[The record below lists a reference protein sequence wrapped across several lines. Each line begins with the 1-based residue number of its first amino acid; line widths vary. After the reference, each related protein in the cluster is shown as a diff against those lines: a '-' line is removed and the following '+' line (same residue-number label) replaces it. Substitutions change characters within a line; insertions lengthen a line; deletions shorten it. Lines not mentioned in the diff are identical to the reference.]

1 MSLAA
6 SFPILISRILR
17 KGVAG
22 VSVTTHGSYSP
33 PTVSSNVYPI
43 HLVGLHLIIFLARYL
58 DLWTVTNF
66 SQAETWKE
74 WFNTWYN
81 PLVKLY
87 LIHAASAVLI
97 AFAYAHVRDNLPTR
111 KSMANELKSNF
122 FSSLKNFAVYVIP
135 ATLLAYR
142 FHYGQHSYLYEPF
155 AAPTSSFE
163 PGTQTE
169 GLEHVFGWFKS
180 AIEFFSPADLFLM
193 DRRELFEVAWS
204 FSVYLS
210 AIAEIPQYVTYYHY
224 LDSRTSIDWFLM
236 ANMSLTALFRVFYI
250 PHWVIRYAL
259 SLEHPH
265 SPLIPVLYTDSARKA
280 PLIPSSSLRVS
291 SRSSPF
297 GYSSSPV
304 SIRLTTTL
312 LKALMKKPTGTNSTP
327 AGVRSK
333 PSLVNGIISCFT
345 PKDNHFGRR
354 RSLSPLGS
362 SLSFGLRMWTPI
374 VLPCLYPRISR
385 SARHSDV
392 TMYQCAVHICT
403 HISLSKPNLFHPHF
417 RRADPIYCRHGQCNR
432 TLLYCLQL
440 CTVITGHFF
449 ILSKSRPFW
458 EPASYKRTR

>member
-1 MSLAA
+1 
-6 SFPILISRILR
+6 
-17 KGVAG
+17 
-22 VSVTTHGSYSP
+22 
-33 PTVSSNVYPI
+33 
-43 HLVGLHLIIFLARYL
+43 
-58 DLWTVTNF
+58 
-66 SQAETWKE
+66 
-74 WFNTWYN
+74 
-81 PLVKLY
+81 

-250 PHWVIRYAL
+250 PHWVIRFSQEGAFDPIIFVAGVVQVFAFWIFFVSCFNKVNNNFTEGL
-259 SLEHPH
+259 DEEAHWDEFDSRWGTVEAFAGEWDGLLLHAEGQ
-265 SPLIPVLYTDSARKA
+265 PLREEEKPIATRVIPVIRVEDVDSNRP
-280 PLIPSSSLRVS
+280 PLPIP
-291 SRSSPF
+291 
-297 GYSSSPV
+297 
-304 SIRLTTTL
+304 
-312 LKALMKKPTGTNSTP
+312 
-327 AGVRSK
+327 
-333 PSLVNGIISCFT
+333 
-345 PKDNHFGRR
+345 
-354 RSLSPLGS
+354 
-362 SLSFGLRMWTPI
+362 
-374 VLPCLYPRISR
+374 
-385 SARHSDV
+385 
-392 TMYQCAVHICT
+392 
-403 HISLSKPNLFHPHF
+403 PN
-417 RRADPIYCRHGQCNR
+417 
-432 TLLYCLQL
+432 
-440 CTVITGHFF
+440 
-449 ILSKSRPFW
+449 
-458 EPASYKRTR
+458 